1 MNWIG
6 DTMSIQWFPG
16 HMAKARREVEEKL
29 KLVDFAMELV
39 DARAP
44 LSSQNPM
51 LQQVLSNKTKMIV
64 MMKKDLADP
73 EETKRWIAHFKAN
86 GIPALAIDAN
96 KKADIQQV
104 ILMAKELG
112 KEKMERLQ
120 KKGIQ
125 PRAARV
131 MIVGIPN
138 VGKSTLINR
147 LANKKIAKTGDRP
160 GVTKQQLWIKVKK
173 DFELLDTPGILW
185 PKFEDQQVAERLA
198 AIGTIKDQLLS
209 LQDIAAFV
217 LRYMQE
223 HYPQI
228 VLERYVMESAM
239 DDMWDLF
246 VHIGK
251 KRGALE
257 SGGHVNFDKVAE
269 IILRDLRTGRLGRIT
284 LESSAN
290 DVTGDTSEEPQ
301 SNGQV

>member
-112 KEKMERLQ
+112 K
-120 KKGIQ
+120 
-125 PRAARV
+125 
-131 MIVGIPN
+131 
-138 VGKSTLINR
+138 
-147 LANKKIAKTGDRP
+147 
-160 GVTKQQLWIKVKK
+160 
-173 DFELLDTPGILW
+173 
-185 PKFEDQQVAERLA
+185 
-198 AIGTIKDQLLS
+198 
-209 LQDIAAFV
+209 
-217 LRYMQE
+217 
-223 HYPQI
+223 
-228 VLERYVMESAM
+228 
-239 DDMWDLF
+239 
-246 VHIGK
+246 
-251 KRGALE
+251 
-257 SGGHVNFDKVAE
+257 
-269 IILRDLRTGRLGRIT
+269 
-284 LESSAN
+284 
-290 DVTGDTSEEPQ
+290 
-301 SNGQV
+301 